1 MNHLR
6 ICKLLAGVLLV
17 GCHALAFAQAWP
29 AKTVRIVVPFS
40 PGGIADNSARTIA
53 DKLGARLGQSVV
65 VDNRPGAAGNI
76 GSEMVAKSPP
86 DGYTLLL
93 GYDGTIVV
101 NPHVY
106 AKTGFDVLRD
116 FAPVT
121 KLGDAGVIVVA
132 HPSVPA
138 KDLREFIALARANP
152 GSFSYGSAGT
162 GSSAHLA
169 CEMLSQRT
177 GTALVHV
184 PYKGGGQAIAD
195 AVGGQIPLACT
206 AVAGAQQFM
215 KTGRLKGLGLSSA
228 TRAAGAPDVPTFIE
242 SGLSGFVVDSW
253 VGILAPANTPRPVV
267 ERLHTEIVAVLQMP
281 EVRERYSVLGI
292 EPVGNKPEE
301 FAAQIR
307 ADLARWGPV
316 VKQANIRIE

>member
-1 MNHLR
+1 MNLNGGLR
-6 ICKLLAGVLLV
+6 FAIGLAIAC
-17 GCHALAFAQAWP
+17 CHVPAFAQWP

-40 PGGIADNSARTIA
+40 PGGIADNSARTVA
-53 DKLGARLGQSVV
+53 DKLGARLGQPVV
-65 VDNRPGAAGNI
+65 VENRPGAAGNI
-76 GSEMVAKSPP
+76 GAELVAKSPP

-101 NPHVY
+101 NPHIY
-106 AKTGFDVLRD
+106 AKTGFYVLRD

-121 KLGDAGVIVVA
+121 KLGDAGVIIVA

-138 KDLREFIALARANP
+138 KNLRELIELARAKP
-152 GSFSYGSAGT
+152 GTFAYGSAGT

-177 GTALVHV
+177 GTGLVHV

-215 KTGRLKGLGLSSA
+215 KTGRLRGLGLSSA

-242 SGLSGFVVDSW
+242 SGLPGFVVDSW
-253 VGILAPANTPRPVV
+253 VGILAPANTPRPIID
-267 ERLHTEIVAVLQMP
+267 RLQTEIAAVLRMP
-281 EVRERYSVLGI
+281 DVRERYSVLGI
-292 EPVGNKPEE
+292 DPVGNKPEE
-301 FAAQIR
+301 YAAQIR

>member
-1 MNHLR
+1 MNPKNSIR
-6 ICKLLAGVLLV
+6 I
-17 GCHALAFAQAWP
+17 ALAVVLASACAVVNAQAWP
-29 AKTVRIVVPFS
+29 SKTVRIVVPFS

-53 DKLGARLGQSVV
+53 DKLGARLGQPVV
-65 VDNRPGAAGNI
+65 VENRPGAAGNI
-76 GSEMVAKSPP
+76 GAELVAKSQP

-101 NPHVY
+101 NPHIY
-106 AKTGFDVLRD
+106 AKTGFDVLKD
-116 FAPVT
+116 FAPIT

-138 KDLREFIALARANP
+138 KDLRELIALAKAKP

-177 GTALVHV
+177 GTGLVHV

-206 AVAGAQQFM
+206 AVAGSQQFM

-242 SGLSGFVVDSW
+242 SGLAGFVVDSW
-253 VGILAPANTPRPVV
+253 VGLLAPTATPRAII
-267 ERLHTEIVAVLQMP
+267 ERLQAETSAVLQMP
-281 EVRERYSVLGI
+281 DVRERYSVLGI
-292 EPVGNKPEE
+292 DPVGNKPEE
-301 FAAQIR
+301 YAAQIR